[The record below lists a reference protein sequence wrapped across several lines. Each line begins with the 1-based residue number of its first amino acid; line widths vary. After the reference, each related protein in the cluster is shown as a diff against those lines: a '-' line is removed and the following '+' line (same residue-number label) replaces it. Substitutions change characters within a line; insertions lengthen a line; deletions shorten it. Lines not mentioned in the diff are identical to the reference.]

1 MTVTSSSQFPQSKFA
16 TVLVCHSFF
25 KIKRNKFVTFY
36 SLITAL
42 VYQGHV
48 YGDNFHFERSQAVLK
63 VSPPDGKDNE
73 SPEINID
80 KLGVL
85 IFNVSRFLSVRVLR
99 RTLNTL
105 NVFLGCQAEIHL
117 CHIESHIGEWVLL
130 IIMWPVWA
138 RLIVAEAGHFLYKKY
153 ISNI

>member
-48 YGDNFHFERSQAVLK
+48 YGDNFHFEKRQTVLK
-63 VSPPDGKDNE
+63 VSPPDGKVNE

-80 KLGVL
+80 KLSAL

-99 RTLNTL
+99 RTLNTM
-105 NVFLGCQAEIHL
+105 NVFLGEYDIL
-117 CHIESHIGEWVLL
+117 
-130 IIMWPVWA
+130 
-138 RLIVAEAGHFLYKKY
+138 
-153 ISNI
+153 